1 MRRIPQLPGLEET
14 TVIEGKHETVLA
26 SAQVLRGKLN
36 RTNQGLARDAFDL
49 IVASKTEPRALQH
62 AINAISRIETEV
74 VLANLKLTSD
84 DMAGMAAG
92 VLHGIPPEFETDL
105 SLLGYNA
112 AAAAAENRY
121 TRVTITLE
129 PDTLVIKRR
138 TQTGDEKPERYDTS
152 ETRKSLMKS
161 GIGAYLAANYGIPPR
176 TAERGIDTLVQE
188 GEHGLVFDS
197 TRADPGKRI
206 RKATAPNADRK
217 PERGADADVTAQ
229 QKTDTDAPDENA
241 KQPAT
246 DAAPDS
252 DPRNATRK
260 AK

>member
-1 MRRIPQLPGLEET
+1 MRPCEDRWNDRIKVVLPEGALDVCAGSPQLPGLEET

-121 TRVTITLE
+121 TRVTITLN
-129 PDTLVIKRR
+129 
-138 TQTGDEKPERYDTS
+138 QTR
-152 ETRKSLMKS
+152 
-161 GIGAYLAANYGIPPR
+161 
-176 TAERGIDTLVQE
+176 
-188 GEHGLVFDS
+188 
-197 TRADPGKRI
+197 
-206 RKATAPNADRK
+206 
-217 PERGADADVTAQ
+217 
-229 QKTDTDAPDENA
+229 
-241 KQPAT
+241 
-246 DAAPDS
+246 
-252 DPRNATRK
+252 
-260 AK
+260 